1 MTTPPR
7 DFEQQAREMVL
18 GINTLQSIH
27 SEGPEVLRLARL
39 LRCEA
44 VCRSLDESIPDEGIP
59 ARYVDA
65 AREALRGT

>member
-7 DFEQQAREMVL
+7 DFEAEALDYFRS
-18 GINTLQSIH
+18 LQSMTTG
-27 SEGPEVLRLARL
+27 EAMRTVARL